1 MSRSE
6 PLPLLLL
13 TGFLGSGKTT
23 TLGHWLAHTDLPLKR
38 TAVIINDF
46 GAVNVDA
53 ALLARRQLELRSITG
68 GCVCCQS
75 YEDLVTQIS
84 TLADN
89 PGIDLVWIETS
100 GLADPEEV
108 LDHLSAPELHGRA
121 VIRRMVLVIDGTDF
135 PCSWRGRA
143 VQEEQVRYAD
153 LVLLNKAD
161 RLDEA
166 TRRRVEVRL
175 QQLNPS
181 ARILATAK
189 GAADPALLSGPG
201 ERLAAVQPEA
211 HEHHHHHDEACGC
224 GHDHHDHEHNHE
236 GEHEH
241 GHDHD
246 HEHGHHHHHHDEL
259 PHSASTLFLP
269 LEGPV
274 DRDAFRRFLGSLP
287 SSVFRAKGFIR
298 LAEAPEQVHT
308 FQQVRDQAEL
318 LLLPLED
325 GAGLATGLV
334 LIGPHL
340 EEERI
345 RELAKVLTQ
354 THAT

>member
-1 MSRSE
+1 MARTE

-23 TLGHWLAHTDLPLKR
+23 TLGHWLEQTDLPLKKI
-38 TAVIINDF
+38 AVIINDF

-75 YEDLVTQIS
+75 YEDLVAQVGA
-84 TLADN
+84 LADN
-89 PGIDLVWIETS
+89 PEIDLVWIETS

-108 LDHLSAPELHGRA
+108 LDHLSASELQEST
-121 VIRRMVLVIDGTDF
+121 VIRRMILVVDGTDF

-153 LVLLNKAD
+153 VILLNKMD
-161 RLDEA
+161 RLDETA
-166 TRRRVEVRL
+166 RQRVEINL
-175 QQLNPS
+175 KKMNP
-181 ARILATAK
+181 AAQIVLTQK
-189 GAADPALLSGPG
+189 GQVEPVVLSGASEKPSIHAQH
-201 ERLAAVQPEA
+201 R
-211 HEHHHHHDEACGC
+211 HDDHCGC
-224 GHDHHDHEHNHE
+224 GHEHHDHEHEHH
-236 GEHEH
+236 EHEV
-241 GHDHD
+241 
-246 HEHGHHHHHHDEL
+246 L
-259 PHSASTLFLP
+259 PHAASTLFLP
-269 LEGPV
+269 LGAPV
-274 DRDAFRRFLGSLP
+274 ERTVFQRFLGSLP

-298 LAEAPEQVHT
+298 LAESPEKLHT

-325 GAGLATGLV
+325 GEDLTTGLV

-340 EEERI
+340 DEERI
-345 RELAKVLTQ
+345 RELAGVLTP
-354 THAT
+354 THAP

>member
-1 MSRSE
+1 MPRTE

-23 TLGHWLAHTDLPLKR
+23 TLSHWLGRTSMSLKR

-75 YEDLVTQIS
+75 YEDLVAQVGA
-84 TLADN
+84 LAEN
-89 PGIDLVWIETS
+89 PEIDLAWIETS

-108 LDHLSAPELHGRA
+108 LDHLSAPELA
-121 VIRRMVLVIDGTDF
+121 DSTIIRRLILVIDGSDY

-143 VQEEQVRYAD
+143 VQEEQIRYAD
-153 LVLLNKAD
+153 VILLNKTD
-161 RLDEA
+161 RLDGA
-166 TRRRVEVRL
+166 ARQRVEISLR
-175 QQLNPS
+175 QLNPA
-181 ARILATAK
+181 ARIVLTQK
-189 GAADPALLSGPG
+189 GEVDPGVLSDAGA
-201 ERLAAVQPEA
+201 RA
-211 HEHHHHHDEACGC
+211 HAHHHHGDDCGC
-224 GHDHHDHEHNHE
+224 GHDHDHEDGHDHHHEHGHD
-236 GEHEH
+236 H

-246 HEHGHHHHHHDEL
+246 HEHGHEHHHHDHL

-269 LEGPV
+269 LAGPV
-274 DRDAFRRFLGSLP
+274 ERGAFQKFLGSLP

-298 LAEAPEQVHT
+298 LAESPEKLHT

-318 LLLPLED
+318 LLLPLES
-325 GAGLATGLV
+325 GEELATGLV

-345 RELAKVLTQ
+345 RDLAKVLSPAFTS
-354 THAT
+354 